1 MTQTIINLTIPVI
14 QRKVEAALEDVPSKS
29 VPMTETTHR
38 LQEKL
43 VAYVVSRMPTY
54 YVTAERHRLC
64 ALDNPI
70 SCFSQAQQAEM
81 DHLIYEGLQHLIA
94 RRSSWEVKAQTA
106 TGGFE
111 SSPSHWFG

>member
-1 MTQTIINLTIPVI
+1 MTQTIINLTLPVI
-14 QRKVEAALEDVPSKS
+14 QRKVEAALENVPAKS
-29 VPMTETTHR
+29 MPMTEITNR

-54 YVTAERHRLC
+54 YVTAEQHQPCSLE
-64 ALDNPI
+64 NPI

-81 DHLIYEGLQHLIA
+81 DQLIDAGLRHLSA
-94 RRSSWEVKAQTA
+94 RRSSWETQAQA
-106 TGGFE
+106 VTGSFE

>member
-1 MTQTIINLTIPVI
+1 MTQTIINLTLPVI
-14 QRKVEAALEDVPSKS
+14 QRKVEAALDNGPAKS
-29 VPMTETTHR
+29 MQMTEITHR

-54 YVTAERHRLC
+54 YVTAEQHRPYLSE
-64 ALDNPI
+64 NPI

-81 DHLIYEGLQHLIA
+81 DRLIDEGLQHLSA
-94 RRSSWEVKAQTA
+94 RLKSWETQAQA
-106 TGGFE
+106 VTGGFD

>member
-1 MTQTIINLTIPVI
+1 MTQTIINLTRSVI
-14 QRKVEAALEDVPSKS
+14 QRKVEVALENDLTNSMQ
-29 VPMTETTHR
+29 MTGITNR

-54 YVTAERHRLC
+54 YVTAEQQRPCSLE
-64 ALDNPI
+64 NPI

-81 DHLIYEGLQHLIA
+81 DQLIDEGLQHLRA
-94 RRSSWEVKAQTA
+94 RRRSWETQAQA
-106 TGGFE
+106 VTGGFE